1 VFQNIYN
8 GTTAAGA
15 KFYNFGVS
23 YGAPHY
29 TTYIWKEFWYVT
41 NATANTGFP
50 MLMVPVLITDEA
62 LMNRAEAYL
71 ELGNN
76 AAGIADMNL
85 MASNRIENYNPTNHA
100 VTAAKS
106 RLFFGVQD
114 DKEALIQTVLQ
125 FKQVGFMSM
134 GLRWFDIIRKGIT
147 VKHLV
152 IANDESESYIELKPE
167 DPRRVFQI
175 PQEAKLSGV
184 EQNPR

>member
-1 VFQNIYN
+1 M
-8 GTTAAGA
+8 TAAGA
-15 KFYNFGVS
+15 KLYNFGVS

-29 TTYIWKEFWYVT
+29 TTYIWKEFFYVT
-41 NATANTGFP
+41 DATANTGFP

-62 LMNRAEAYL
+62 LLNRAEAYL

-76 AAGIADMNL
+76 NAAIADMNL
-85 MASNRIENYNPTNHA
+85 FASNRIDNYNVNTHA

-106 RLFFGVQD
+106 KQFFLQPD
-114 DKEALIQTVLQ
+114 EKQALTQTVLQ
-125 FKQVGFMSM
+125 FKQIGFMSM
-134 GLRWFDIIRKGIT
+134 GLRWLDIIRKGIT
-147 VKHLV
+147 VKHNV
-152 IANDESESYIELKPE
+152 IDKDGMETFIELKPE

>member
-1 VFQNIYN
+1 
-8 GTTAAGA
+8 
-15 KFYNFGVS
+15 
-23 YGAPHY
+23 
-29 TTYIWKEFWYVT
+29 
-41 NATANTGFP
+41 

-106 RLFFGVQD
+106 KLFFGVQD

-152 IANDESESYIELKPE
+152 IANDESESYIELKPD

-175 PQEAKLSGV
+175 PQEAILSGV
-184 EQNPR
+184 EQNTR